1 MEGQVSEVLSMKS
14 QKIWSRNTRTRPLR
28 PPGKDAVAHKGAVQR
43 FPISKHFNS
52 VLTDDK
58 SFGHT
63 LSRLTVCVLVPL
75 ELRGPR
81 PEGRYGWRAT
91 AGPSLPARL

>member
-1 MEGQVSEVLSMKS
+1 MCKGTSLAACPMEGQVSVLSMKS

-43 FPISKHFNS
+43 FPLSKQSNS
-52 VLTDDK
+52 AITDDK
-58 SFGHT
+58 SFRHT
-63 LSRLTVCVLVPL
+63 HLTVCVLVPL

-81 PEGRYGWRAT
+81 PEGRYG
-91 AGPSLPARL
+91 